1 MSEEL
6 KGRELGW
13 DDEIEKGADYVLL
26 PEGEYDF
33 TIESFERGRF
43 EGSDKAPA
51 CPRAELKV
59 KVETSEGVCIM
70 NESLLLSDI
79 LRADGGESTYE
90 EVITMAM
97 IQQAMLGDVKA
108 YQAIM
113 KTVGQTDKSA
123 EDLEE
128 QKIRTDRAKRA
139 RDQEVGDADSQD
151 DNIQSF
157 LKAMR
162 PTAEDLQGL
171 FEEDEENAEA
181 EEETGEV

>member
-26 PEGEYDF
+26 PEYDF

-70 NESLLLSDI
+70 NESLLLYDRMQWKLAEFFLSI
-79 LRADGGESTYE
+79 GAEEVNGKVKMNWNIVPRATGRAIIEQRADRKDPSKKYNH
-90 EVITMAM
+90 
-97 IQQAMLGDVKA
+97 VK
-108 YQAIM
+108 
-113 KTVGQTDKSA
+113 KFLPK
-123 EDLEE
+123 
-128 QKIRTDRAKRA
+128 AKKEYKA
-139 RDQEVGDADSQD
+139 G
-151 DNIQSF
+151 SF
-157 LKAMR
+157 
-162 PTAEDLQGL
+162 
-171 FEEDEENAEA
+171 
-181 EEETGEV
+181 

>member
-70 NESLLLSDI
+70 NESLLLYDRMQWKLAEFFLSI
-79 LRADGGESTYE
+79 GAEEVNGKVKMNWNIVPRATGRAIIEQRADRKDPSKKSGNAQSRAGR
-90 EVITMAM
+90 ITC
-97 IQQAMLGDVKA
+97 
-108 YQAIM
+108 
-113 KTVGQTDKSA
+113 
-123 EDLEE
+123 
-128 QKIRTDRAKRA
+128 IRTDQRT
-139 RDQEVGDADSQD
+139 ESEE
-151 DNIQSF
+151 IC
-157 LKAMR
+157 KAS
-162 PTAEDLQGL
+162 G
-171 FEEDEENAEA
+171 EEIRCQCL
-181 EEETGEV
+181 

>member
-59 KVETSEGVCIM
+59 KVETPEGVCLM
-70 NESLLLSDI
+70 NESLLLYDRMQWKLAEFFLSIGAVYEI
-79 LRADGGESTYE
+79 LDNSRDFKNVNDRKSMSSSNDRKVKMNWNIVPRATGRAIIEQRADRKDPNKKYNH
-90 EVITMAM
+90 
-97 IQQAMLGDVKA
+97 VK
-108 YQAIM
+108 
-113 KTVGQTDKSA
+113 KFLPK
-123 EDLEE
+123 
-128 QKIRTDRAKRA
+128 AKKEYKA
-139 RDQEVGDADSQD
+139 G
-151 DNIQSF
+151 SF
-157 LKAMR
+157 
-162 PTAEDLQGL
+162 
-171 FEEDEENAEA
+171 
-181 EEETGEV
+181 